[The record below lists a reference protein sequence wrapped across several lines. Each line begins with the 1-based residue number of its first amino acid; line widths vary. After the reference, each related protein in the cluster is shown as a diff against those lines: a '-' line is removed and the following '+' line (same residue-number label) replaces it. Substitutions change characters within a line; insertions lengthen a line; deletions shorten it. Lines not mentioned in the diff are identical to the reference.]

1 MGERWVS
8 RRIGNWLQ
16 ALLLLGS
23 MCVLLVVIGWLIAG
37 PTGMLYGLGLA
48 GLFMLLGPRAS
59 PALVLRM
66 YRAQRLHPAEAP
78 GLYSVIHALAQAAE
92 LHPPPSVYQI
102 PSSIMNA
109 FSVGTR
115 RNASVAVTNGL
126 FVGLSSREIVGV
138 LAHEISHIKHN
149 DMWIMTQADSVSRMI
164 GAMSVFGQI
173 LFLINLPQLVVYN
186 QPIPWLAIVLLVF
199 APTLS
204 ALLQLSLSRNREFDA
219 DLEAA
224 QLTGDPM
231 GLASALGKLE
241 RGQEHLWRRLL
252 LPGYRVAQPS
262 LLRTHP
268 RSEERIRRLAALTPD
283 GDRHMLMPQEWVR
296 SDSGMGVVDD
306 PPRRRWHGVW
316 Y

>member
-16 ALLLLGS
+16 ALLLLGG
-23 MCVLLVVIGWLIAG
+23 MCLLLAVIGWLIAG
-37 PTGMLYGLGLA
+37 ATGMVYGLGLA
-48 GLFMLLGPRAS
+48 GLLMLVGPRAS

-66 YRAQRLHPAEAP
+66 YRAQRLSPEEAP
-78 GLYSVIHALAQAAE
+78 GLYSVINALARAAE
-92 LHPPPSVYQI
+92 LHPPPGVYHI

-109 FSVGTR
+109 FSVGTHGE
-115 RNASVAVTNGL
+115 ASMAVTNGL
-126 FVGLSSREIVGV
+126 LRGLSSRKIVGV

-149 DMWIMTQADSVSRMI
+149 DMWIMTQADSVSRLI
-164 GAMSVFGQI
+164 GVMSVFGQI
-173 LFLINLPQLVVYN
+173 LFLVNLPQLVVHS

-199 APTLS
+199 APTLG

-224 QLTGDPM
+224 KLTGDPM
-231 GLASALGKLE
+231 GLATALDKLE
-241 RGQEHLWRRLL
+241 SDQERLWWRLL

-268 RSEERIRRLAALTPD
+268 RSAERIRRLAALVPAD
-283 GDRHMLMPQEWVR
+283 GAGIVAPQEWVR
-296 SDSGMGVVDD
+296 PDGGLRAVVE